1 MTKKV
6 EVRKR
11 PRAPA
16 TVLVGPAT
24 EFTDFH
30 GLNHLFGI
38 RRSTAYHLVQEGAI
52 KSVSLKNDGE
62 KRGKRLFDVAS
73 VREFLQSRLEPTR

>member
-1 MTKKV
+1 MTTKVAVKK
-6 EVRKR
+6 K

-16 TVLVGPAT
+16 AVTVSLHT

-30 GLNHLFGI
+30 GLLELFGI
-38 RRSTAYHLVQEGAI
+38 RRSTAYHLVDEGAI
-52 KSVSLKNDGE
+52 KSLSLKGDGE

-73 VREFLQSRLEPTR
+73 VREFLRSKLEQ